1 MEHET
6 HLIVYEIDLDLATP
20 EKSPIEPFLGPFRL
34 VVGLVSDEGEA
45 TFGYELDIGK
55 CGV

>member
-1 MEHET
+1 VEHET